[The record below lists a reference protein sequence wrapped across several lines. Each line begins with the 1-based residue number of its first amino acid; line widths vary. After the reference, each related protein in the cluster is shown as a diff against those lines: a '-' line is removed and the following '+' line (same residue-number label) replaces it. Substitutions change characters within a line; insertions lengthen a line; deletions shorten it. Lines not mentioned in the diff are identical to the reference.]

1 MLGQSTSRTK
11 TAVGVS
17 SVKKIGRRSRDE
29 VDAQP
34 LQHVMAR
41 ELDGQVRGEPV
52 GTLHNDGPDPVAGN
66 PLQHRHEPGHARSQ
80 DQCHSSQ
87 RRTASGRLRP
97 SSRSSR
103 TSSDRSGGRGKYRL
117 PEPSP
122 LISCGTR
129 HRKRRYI
136 RPRPFDN
143 WPKSHRMRGFPSKFD
158 PAVPRLTA
166 EHAISDQR

>member
-103 TSSDRSGGRGKYRL
+103 TSSDRSGGRGGSIAYRNHL
-117 PEPSP
+117 HLSAVAPGIESVVIFVLGLSITGPN
-122 LISCGTR
+122 LI
-129 HRKRRYI
+129 
-136 RPRPFDN
+136 
-143 WPKSHRMRGFPSKFD
+143 
-158 PAVPRLTA
+158 
-166 EHAISDQR
+166 E